1 MLLSSNGRTPV
12 FQTDVDAGSIP
23 VKSTKWSVRLARSR
37 TTPFHGVDTGSNPVR
52 TTKINFYIK
61 YNFSIF
67 VYIYIKMEKYW
78 QRLVFKY
85 LLISYLLFFP
95 IFLINKFQIIEWIY
109 PIFVYLAF
117 KIFKMKIVK

>member
-1 MLLSSNGRTPV
+1 MARTSPS
-12 FQTDVDAGSIP
+12 QGEEGGSTPLRATNI
-23 VKSTKWSVRLARSR
+23 WSVRLARSR
-37 TTPFHGVDTGSNPVR
+37 TSPFHGEDTGSNPVR